1 MSALGGAVVCGM
13 LPKMGMQASNR
24 GSRRKYLIRNKAE
37 VFAFQP
43 ERRKFIRFGSP
54 MSRVALVVD
63 DDPAVLE
70 LLAEMLGDLG
80 CEVITQQDAT
90 EALVTLEQDQRIE
103 ILLTDINM
111 PGIAGYE
118 LADRAKRL
126 RPGVKP
132 ILVSGRETD
141 GYGYPLLRKPF
152 LQNDLVRVIRET
164 TGLG

>member
-1 MSALGGAVVCGM
+1 
-13 LPKMGMQASNR
+13 
-24 GSRRKYLIRNKAE
+24 
-37 VFAFQP
+37 
-43 ERRKFIRFGSP
+43 

-70 LLAEMLGDLG
+70 LLAEMLEELG
-80 CEVITQQDAT
+80 CEVLTQQNAA
-90 EALVTLEQDQRIE
+90 EALTVLRKDRRIE

-111 PGIAGYE
+111 PGIAGFE
-118 LADRAKRL
+118 LAEQAKRL

-152 LQNDLVRVIRET
+152 LQNDLVRVLRET
-164 TGLG
+164 TGLC

>member
-1 MSALGGAVVCGM
+1 
-13 LPKMGMQASNR
+13 
-24 GSRRKYLIRNKAE
+24 
-37 VFAFQP
+37 
-43 ERRKFIRFGSP
+43 

-63 DDPAVLE
+63 DDPAILE
-70 LLAEMLGDLG
+70 LLTEMLKELG
-80 CEVITQQDAT
+80 CEVITQQDAA
-90 EALVTLEQDQRIE
+90 EALTVLREDRRIE

-118 LADRAKRL
+118 LAEQARRL

-152 LQNDLVRVIRET
+152 LQNDLVRVMRET
-164 TGLG
+164 MGLS

>member
-1 MSALGGAVVCGM
+1 
-13 LPKMGMQASNR
+13 
-24 GSRRKYLIRNKAE
+24 
-37 VFAFQP
+37 
-43 ERRKFIRFGSP
+43 

-63 DDPAVLE
+63 DDPAILE
-70 LLAEMLGDLG
+70 LLTEMLKELG
-80 CEVITQQDAT
+80 CEVITQQDAA
-90 EALVTLEQDQRIE
+90 EALTVLREDRRIE

-118 LADRAKRL
+118 LAEQAKRL

-152 LQNDLVRVIRET
+152 SQNDLVHLMRET
-164 TGLG
+164 ASLC

>member
-1 MSALGGAVVCGM
+1 M
-13 LPKMGMQASNR
+13 N
-24 GSRRKYLIRNKAE
+24 
-37 VFAFQP
+37 
-43 ERRKFIRFGSP
+43 
-54 MSRVALVVD
+54 RVALVVD

-70 LLAEMLGDLG
+70 LLAEMLQELG
-80 CEVITQQDAT
+80 CEVITQQDAS
-90 EALVTLEQDQRIE
+90 EALSVLRNDRRIE

-118 LADRAKRL
+118 LAEQAKRL

-152 LQNDLVRVIRET
+152 LQNDLVRVMSET
-164 TGLG
+164 IGLS